1 MNQEYVTVERY
12 KKLVD
17 FVNELVQN
25 YNNLERRITTL
36 EKQTHEVGNSCVQGD
51 VAFEAEL
58 TK

>member
-25 YNNLERRITTL
+25 YNNLERRTTAL
-36 EKQTHEVGNSCVQGD
+36 ETQTHEVAESDVQGD
-51 VAFEAEL
+51 IAFEAEL